1 MTLVNSTA
9 ISKLNDFTTK
19 YLLEGIIGVID
30 KAIDL
35 NENSQADLESH
46 IAFLESPDAAAS
58 MGVNKADIKV
68 DDIRDRLGDLQ
79 ENKELLVKLRT
90 IEVKAFVKEVGVPYY
105 KWNKGLS
112 IAENVKEKLRIQ
124 KLRLT
129 K

>member
-35 NENSQADLESH
+35 NDNSQADLESH
-46 IAFLESPDAAAS
+46 IAFLESPDASAS

-68 DDIRDRLGDLQ
+68 EDFKDKLGDLQ
-79 ENKELLVKLRT
+79 EIKEVLVKLKA
-90 IEVKAFVKEVGVPYY
+90 IEVTAFVKKVGVPYY

-112 IAENVKEKLRIQ
+112 IEENVKAKRRIQ

-129 K
+129 N

>member
-46 IAFLESPDAAAS
+46 IAFLESPDASAS

-68 DDIRDRLGDLQ
+68 EDFKDRLGDLQ
-79 ENKELLVKLRT
+79 EIKDVLVKLKA
-90 IEVKAFVKEVGVPYY
+90 IEVAAFVKKVGVPYY
-105 KWNKGLS
+105 KWNKTLS
-112 IAENVKEKLRIQ
+112 IEENVKAKRRIQ

>member
-112 IAENVKEKLRIQ
+112 IAEKVK
-124 KLRLT
+124 
-129 K
+129 

>member
-46 IAFLESPDAAAS
+46 IAFLESPDAAVS

-68 DDIRDRLGDLQ
+68 EDFQARLGDLQ
-79 ENKELLVKLRT
+79 EIKEVLVKLRA
-90 IEVKAFVKEVGVPYY
+90 IEVSAFVKKVGVPYY
-105 KWNKGLS
+105 KWNKTLS
-112 IAENVKEKLRIQ
+112 IEENVKAKRRIQ